1 MMNAECGMRK
11 ENSDRAAS
19 LRGAVFPFIIH
30 HSAVSIR
37 CLVAVTALAAG
48 SATAAQPA
56 EFPVKPV
63 RIIVPFSAGSGSDV
77 FARTLGPKFTEA
89 WGQQI
94 VVENREGAG
103 GVIGAQIVAKAPP
116 DGYTLLLAAT
126 PWAVSPSLYAK
137 APYDPLRDFIPIGR
151 IGFVPSVLVV
161 HPTLPVNNV
170 KELIRLARA
179 RPGQLDYSSSG
190 KGAPSHLFVEYLKA
204 MAKVDIVEVPY
215 KSTAQALTDVIGG
228 QVMMNLPILA
238 AGLPHIRGGRL
249 KGLAVTSAARAS
261 AAPDIPTMAESGD
274 LPGYDAAQW
283 QGMVAPAGTPA
294 EVVARV
300 NAELNRALQQPDV
313 RQRIGNLG
321 VEFAPTTPEKFAA
334 DIKADIA
341 KWGQLT
347 KTLGIRLD

>member
-1 MMNAECGMRK
+1 MTRAIVNLFCILTVLTPVPGM
-11 ENSDRAAS
+11 
-19 LRGAVFPFIIH
+19 
-30 HSAVSIR
+30 
-37 CLVAVTALAAG
+37 
-48 SATAAQPA
+48 AQGYPS
-56 EFPVKPV
+56 KPV

-103 GVIGAQIVAKAPP
+103 GVIGAQVVAKAAP
-116 DGYTLLLAAT
+116 DGHTLLLAAT

-137 APYDPLRDFIPIGR
+137 PPYDPLRDFVAIGR

-161 HPTLPVNNV
+161 HPTLPVNDV
-170 KELIRLARA
+170 RELIKLAKA
-179 RPGQLDYSSSG
+179 RPGQLNYSSSG

-215 KSTAQALTDVIGG
+215 KITAQALTDVIGG

-238 AGLPHIRGGRL
+238 AGLPHIRAGRV
-249 KGLAVTSAARAS
+249 KALAVTSGTRAA
-261 AAPDIPTMAESGD
+261 AAPEIPTMAESGG
-274 LPGYDAAQW
+274 LPGYEAAQW
-283 QGMVAPAGTPA
+283 QGLVAPAGTAA
-294 EVVARV
+294 EVVARI

-313 RQRIGNLG
+313 RQRIGSLG
-321 VEFAPTTPEKFAA
+321 VEFAPTSPEQFTA

-341 KWGQLT
+341 KWSQLI
-347 KTLGIRLD
+347 KALAIRLD